1 MPFRIED
8 GKAFGPGVFDMK
20 AGIVQ
25 GLFALLA
32 LRELRRDIRCKI
44 VFLMTSDEEIGSHTS
59 RALIE
64 AEAARS
70 RCVLVL
76 EPAAGP
82 QGALKTSR
90 KGTGTFRIDVK
101 GVSAHAG
108 LEPEK
113 GRSAIEELSRQIVH
127 LHGMSNA
134 ERGITLNVG
143 RIKGGTASN
152 VVAPSASALL
162 DLRIQKL
169 ADADEVL
176 PRILGIQPFLEG
188 TRLTVQGELNRPPLE
203 RSEQVVALYQR
214 ACRIAQS
221 EMSFELPETAV
232 GGASDGNFTA
242 PFAPTLDGLGAVGDG
257 AHANHEHIVIE
268 ELPRRS
274 ALLARLIEELSQEP
288 YEPQHPPS
296 EQ

>member
-1 MPFRIED
+1 
-8 GKAFGPGVFDMK
+8 
-20 AGIVQ
+20 VQ
-25 GLFALLA
+25 GLYAIHA
-32 LRELRRDIRCKI
+32 LRELRREIRCKI

-76 EPAAGP
+76 EPAAGL

-101 GVSAHAG
+101 GVGAHAG

-113 GRSAIEELSRQIVH
+113 GRSAIEELSRQILH

-152 VVAPSASALL
+152 VVSPSASALL

-214 ACRIAQS
+214 ACRIAQA
-221 EMSFELPETAV
+221 EMGFELPEAAV

-257 AHANHEHIVIE
+257 AHANHEHVILE
-268 ELPRRS
+268 EVPRRS
-274 ALLARLIEELSQEP
+274 ALLARLIEELSQEL
-288 YEPQHPPS
+288 YEPQHSPP
-296 EQ
+296 E